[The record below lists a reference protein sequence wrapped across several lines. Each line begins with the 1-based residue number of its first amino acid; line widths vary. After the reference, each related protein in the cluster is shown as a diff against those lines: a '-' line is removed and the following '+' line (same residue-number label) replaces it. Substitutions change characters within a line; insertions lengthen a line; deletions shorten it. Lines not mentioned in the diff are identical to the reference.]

1 MAGESHAF
9 KLLLEQLTGRLDSH
23 GDDIRAQSSH
33 IQGLRDHFDFKI
45 DKVLTLL
52 TDCQERDCRIH
63 ESLGTRI
70 TTIETSRGTKHAAM
84 SFIYLGAISLVSAV
98 LGGIITRVTL

>member
-23 GDDIRAQSSH
+23 GDDIRDM
-33 IQGLRDHFDFKI
+33 RDKLDCKL
-45 DKVLTLL
+45 DKVFNLL
-52 TDCQERDCRIH
+52 KDCQVRDCATH
-63 ESLGTRI
+63 EAFSTRL
-70 TTIETSRGTKHAAM
+70 TKIETSRSSIGTTM
-84 SFIYLGAISLVSAV
+84 NFVYLGAISLVSAV